1 MASLSTMACVPTVIL
16 TKTVAPAVADET
28 MSHAVGEEVAALL
41 EEDVAL
47 RVTDILAVCLSMV
60 FPLP

>member
-1 MASLSTMACVPTVIL
+1 MACVPTVIL